1 MSLLRIVGIGNPER
15 GDDAAGLVAAEKLRA
30 LLPMDVAVHQH
41 TGDGASLMLLW
52 EPCDD
57 VVLIDAVTSG
67 AAPGT
72 VHRRDLL
79 RDPFPPGMR
88 TLTTHAFGVEE
99 AVELARA
106 LHRLPASLRLIGIEA
121 EDFSIGS
128 GLSDA
133 VLRAVE
139 TVAEERQ
146 SLVTRHSSPVQVPDP

>member
-1 MSLLRIVGIGNPER
+1 MLLRIIGIGNPDR

-30 LLPMDVAVHQH
+30 WLPDAVAVHQH

-52 EPCDD
+52 EPNDD

-79 RDPFPPGMR
+79 RDPFPRGMR
-88 TLTTHAFGVEE
+88 TQTTHAFGVEE

-121 EDFSIGS
+121 QDFTIGQ
-128 GLSDA
+128 GLSEA
-133 VLRAVE
+133 VRRAVGE
-139 TVAEERQ
+139 VAEDRK
-146 SLVTRHSSPVQVPDP
+146 SLVPAQ